1 MGSTEH
7 TVSVLGGS
15 REGDHQAGQDSK
27 VSGGPPG
34 HVAREGHHR
43 MSYTCQIQQQ
53 KPLLLQ
59 SSPSIP
65 SAEKAHCKGKMLMG
79 ILPVITQHIFL
90 GEFGAEK

>member
-7 TVSVLGGS
+7 TVSVSGGPW
-15 REGDHQAGQDSK
+15 EGDHQAGQDSK

-34 HVAREGHHR
+34 HVAGEGHHR
-43 MSYTCQIQQQ
+43 MSYTCQNQQQ

-59 SSPSIP
+59 SSPSIMFY
-65 SAEKAHCKGKMLMG
+65 AHCEGKMLMG
-79 ILPVITQHIFL
+79 ILPVITQHIIL